1 MVNMAND
8 LFESNVLELIKTIDY
23 CFKDNVNLTGLIL
36 FYSVIDIMSWLSR
49 DQHDSD
55 ATRND
60 FIRWVS
66 EFMLPGSGLAC
77 TAEELYSARCNIV
90 HSYAPEW
97 GTGVNRRERETKKI
111 LYVWGKRCVE
121 VPVSPVSIP
130 IEKEKIV
137 LVYTDELTNSL
148 KMAIER
154 FNSSLSF
161 NRALSELVYER
172 SEKYFN
178 FIT

>member
-1 MVNMAND
+1 MAKD
-8 LFESNVLELIKTIDY
+8 LFESNVLELIKAIDY
-23 CFKDNVNLTGLIL
+23 SFKDNVNLPGLIL
-36 FYSVIDIMSWLSR
+36 FYSAIDIMAWLSR

-55 ATRND
+55 VTRND
-60 FIRWVS
+60 FIRWVN
-66 EFMLPGSGLAC
+66 EFMLSGTGLAC
-77 TAEELYSARCNIV
+77 TAEELYSARCNII

-111 LYVWGKRCVE
+111 IYVWGKARTE
-121 VPVSPVSIP
+121 V
-130 IEKEKIV
+130 IESHVNKQPEKDKTV
-137 LVYTDELTNSL
+137 FVYTDQLVSSL

-154 FNSSLSF
+154 FSVSLSF

-178 FIT
+178 IIV

>member
-1 MVNMAND
+1 MAKD
-8 LFESNVLELIKTIDY
+8 LFESNILELIKTIDY

-36 FYSVIDIMSWLSR
+36 CYSAIDIMAWLSR

-60 FIRWVS
+60 FIRWVN
-66 EFMLPGSGLAC
+66 EFMLPGSGLTC
-77 TAEELYSARCNIV
+77 TAEELYSARCTTV

-97 GTGVNRRERETKKI
+97 GIGVARRERETRKI
-111 LYVWGKRCVE
+111 IYSQGKSRGQ
-121 VPVSPVSIP
+121 VPESHVSKQT
-130 IEKEKIV
+130 EKDKTV
-137 LVYTDELTNSL
+137 VVYTDELVQAL

-154 FNSSLSF
+154 FSSSLSF

-178 FIT
+178 IIS

>member
-1 MVNMAND
+1 MAKD

-23 CFKDNVNLTGLIL
+23 CFTDNVNLTGLIV
-36 FYSVIDIMSWLSR
+36 FYSTIDIMAWLSR
-49 DQHDSD
+49 DQLESD

-60 FIRWVS
+60 FIRWVN
-66 EFMLPGSGLAC
+66 EFMLPGSRLLC
-77 TAEELYSARCNIV
+77 NAEELYSARCSII

-97 GTGVNRRERETKKI
+97 GTGINRRERETKKI
-111 LYVWGKRCVE
+111 LYAWGNDRGEIFKNDANKQ
-121 VPVSPVSIP
+121 P
-130 IEKEKIV
+130 EKEKIV
-137 LVYTDELTNSL
+137 LVYTDELINSL

-154 FNSSLSF
+154 FTSSLSF